1 MTLEGSAF
9 SVQLTNAEIRS
20 IAEAM
25 HERYLNLR
33 DRYREITTPRSGDRV
48 SVQRHASCTQFEGFT
63 WRSDWSKL
71 DGRRLLR
78 RKTNE
83 QRKGFTRVAG

>member
-9 SVQLTNAEIRS
+9 SVQLTDAEIRS

-33 DRYREITTPRSGDRV
+33 DHYREIDT
-48 SVQRHASCTQFEGFT
+48 EGPALE
-63 WRSDWSKL
+63 SAYSEM
-71 DGRRLLR
+71 RLARNLR
-78 RKTNE
+78 NSLGALIGQSWMGE
-83 QRKGFTRVAG
+83 DY

>member
-33 DRYREITTPRSGDRV
+33 NRYRKLNTEGPELD
-48 SVQRHASCTQFEGFT
+48 SVYNNMQLARN
-63 WRSDWSKL
+63 
-71 DGRRLLR
+71 LR
-78 RKTNE
+78 NSLGALIGQSWLGE
-83 QRKGFTRVAG
+83 DY

>member
-33 DRYREITTPRSGDRV
+33 NRYREITTQGPEIE
-48 SVQRHASCTQFEGFT
+48 SVYN
-63 WRSDWSKL
+63 DM
-71 DGRRLLR
+71 LLAR
-78 RKTNE
+78 NLRDSLGALIGQSWMGE
-83 QRKGFTRVAG
+83 DY

>member
-33 DRYREITTPRSGDRV
+33 NRYREITTRV
-48 SVQRHASCTQFEGFT
+48 
-63 WRSDWSKL
+63 
-71 DGRRLLR
+71 RR
-78 RKTNE
+78 
-83 QRKGFTRVAG
+83 

>member
-33 DRYREITTPRSGDRV
+33 NRYREITTPGPEIE
-48 SVQRHASCTQFEGFT
+48 SVYNDMQLARN
-63 WRSDWSKL
+63 
-71 DGRRLLR
+71 LR
-78 RKTNE
+78 DSLGALIGQSWLGE
-83 QRKGFTRVAG
+83 DY